1 VLRFLGISRFPK
13 TTTRKSAPPPN
24 FINIAGR
31 TRPTVRRDGRSRIH
45 HVSAAAL
52 PLAQKEIH
60 AASPFCGYEEE
71 R

>member
-13 TTTRKSAPPPN
+13 TGARKSAPPPN
-24 FINIAGR
+24 CINIAGR
-31 TRPTVRRDGRSRIH
+31 TRPTARRDCRSRVH

-52 PLAQKEIH
+52 LPAQKEIH